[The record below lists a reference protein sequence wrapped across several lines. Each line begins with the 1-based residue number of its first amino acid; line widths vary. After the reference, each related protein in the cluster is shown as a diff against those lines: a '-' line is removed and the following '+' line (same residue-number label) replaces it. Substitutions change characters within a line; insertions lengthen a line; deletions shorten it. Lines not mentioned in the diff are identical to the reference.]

1 MGLRL
6 DIGSALPPV
15 IAVGAHL
22 KNAVAVSVGDEVVM
36 SQCLGELNTP
46 ERYEAFKCVIAEF
59 QARYDLYPAAI
70 ACDLHPDYL
79 STQYAESAGL
89 PVIRVQHHYAHVL
102 SCMADNGLDAPVLGV
117 SWDGTGYGTD
127 GTIWGGEFL
136 RVDDTAFS
144 RAAHLR
150 AFPLPGGEK
159 AVREPRRS
167 ALGLLYALYGDG
179 VFSMQELAPR
189 RAFSRAEQAVLKTML
204 ARQVNTPLTSS
215 AGRLFDA
222 LAALIGLR
230 QQTDFEGQA
239 AVALESALEG
249 VETDER
255 YDFEIFPSEDDAVVD
270 WALMVESVLDDLRR
284 EVPAPVISARFHNTL
299 ADMIV
304 AVARYVGEEQVVLTG
319 GCFQNKYLLARA
331 IHRLEREDFRPHWH
345 HRVPTNDAGLA
356 VGQIMAA
363 ARELRG

>member
-6 DIGSALPPV
+6 DIGCALPPV

-22 KNAVAVSVGDEVVM
+22 KNTVAVSVGDEVAM
-36 SQCLGELNTP
+36 SQCLGELDTP
-46 ERYEAFKCVIAEF
+46 ERYEAFKCVIAAL
-59 QARYDLYPAAI
+59 QARYDLCPAAM

-79 STQYAESAGL
+79 STQYAESCGL

-127 GTIWGGEFL
+127 GAIWGGEFL
-136 RVDDTAFS
+136 RVDDTAFT

-159 AVREPRRS
+159 AIKEPRRS
-167 ALGLLYALYGDG
+167 ALGLLYALYGAG
-179 VFSMQELAPR
+179 VFSMQELAPL
-189 RAFSRAEQAVLKTML
+189 RAFSPAEQAVLKTML
-204 ARQVNTPLTSS
+204 VRQVNTPLTSS

-222 LAALIGLR
+222 VAALIGLR

-239 AVALESALEG
+239 AMALESALEG

-255 YDFEIFPSEDDAVVD
+255 YDFEILTSENDTVVD
-270 WALMVESVLDDLRR
+270 WALMVENVLDDLRR
-284 EVPAPVISARFHNTL
+284 EVPGPVISARFHNTL

-331 IHRLEREDFRPHWH
+331 IQRLESEDFRPHWH